1 MTIVTNKGTQNLIC
15 VQLMRTTNK
24 LPIGLLQLSIWSFLP
39 VGKWNQLE
47 KYHFSILNNPH
58 CPLRILQFFR
68 ILCRY
73 AKIECGM
80 RRHSIIACNY
90 FFTSI
95 KSFTD
100 GIFSSYLI
108 TLFTRYRART
118 FKKFHYHVMR
128 MNSIHIGAIFFFI
141 SLSLK

>member
-1 MTIVTNKGTQNLIC
+1 MDFMLFCSKLIHTTHSLWMTMVTNKGTQNLIC

-39 VGKWNQLE
+39 SPCIKVVEKWNQLE
-47 KYHFSILNNPH
+47 KYHFHIFNNPPH
-58 CPLRILQFFR
+58 CPHWISQFFR

-80 RRHSIIACNY
+80 RYSIIACNY

-100 GIFSSYLI
+100 GIFSSFLI
-108 TLFTRYRART
+108 TLFTRY
-118 FKKFHYHVMR
+118 
-128 MNSIHIGAIFFFI
+128 
-141 SLSLK
+141 